1 MKTISAADIH
11 DISVGSVFLATGGG
25 GDPWVSRMLAEQVLT
40 DRGPVQLIGPEALPD
55 GARVVALGGV
65 GAPTASL
72 ELLPSLED
80 PAIAVR
86 AFERELNVT
95 VDALV
100 SFEVGGGNSL
110 VPIQAA
116 ALLDLPV
123 IDGDGMGRAL
133 PEAQMMTFALA
144 GIPPTPALALDYRGE
159 TELFQSLD
167 GEQYE
172 PIIRA
177 WAHSHGGMITTV
189 EHLMTREDVAS
200 AIVPKTISFAA
211 ALGQV
216 IRRHEGHLKP
226 LLREVSQLFDESLY
240 GSVHPLCTGKIVG
253 LEQSIQGG
261 YDIGRVHLE
270 SFDTNTSFE
279 LLIKNE
285 FIQLSQGDTVLATVP
300 DLIIALDFESG
311 QPINAERLA
320 YGQRLCVL
328 GIGAPPHYRTAD
340 ALEVVGPSNFGLN
353 EPYRPLS

>member
-1 MKTISAADIH
+1 MKTISAADIL

-159 TELFQSLD
+159 TKLFQSLD

-270 SFDTNTSFE
+270 SFNTNTSFE

-300 DLIIALDFESG
+300 DLIIA
-311 QPINAERLA
+311 
-320 YGQRLCVL
+320 
-328 GIGAPPHYRTAD
+328 
-340 ALEVVGPSNFGLN
+340 
-353 EPYRPLS
+353 

>member
-11 DISVGSVFLATGGG
+11 DTSVGSVFSLPRR

-40 DRGPVQLIGPEALPD
+40 DHGPVRLTGPEALPD

-144 GIPPTPALALDYRGE
+144 GIPPRPPLRWITAGR
-159 TELFQSLD
+159 QSFFSHSMVSS
-167 GEQYE
+167 E

-200 AIVPKTISFAA
+200 AIVPKPS
-211 ALGQV
+211 
-216 IRRHEGHLKP
+216 RRRSTRASDPSTRGP
-226 LLREVSQLFDESLY
+226 LEA
-240 GSVHPLCTGKIVG
+240 P
-253 LEQSIQGG
+253 
-261 YDIGRVHLE
+261 
-270 SFDTNTSFE
+270 TS
-279 LLIKNE
+279 
-285 FIQLSQGDTVLATVP
+285 G
-300 DLIIALDFESG
+300 G
-311 QPINAERLA
+311 QPT
-320 YGQRLCVL
+320 V
-328 GIGAPPHYRTAD
+328 
-340 ALEVVGPSNFGLN
+340 
-353 EPYRPLS
+353 